1 MSELSTLA
9 RPYAAAVFKRA
20 SESGSAEQWSQMLGL
35 IAAVV
40 KDNGIATIIENPK
53 VSQER
58 LIQLLL
64 DICQGQLNQEGENF
78 LKLLVQNDRLTL
90 APQISS
96 LYETHKADAE
106 GYVDVDV
113 TTAYAF
119 TKDEQK
125 KFTSALEK
133 TLAKKVRINVSVD
146 KALIGGFLAKAGDR
160 VIDGSI
166 KGRLQHMQKTLKA

>member
-1 MSELSTLA
+1 MSELATLA

-20 SESGSAEQWSQMLGL
+20 SESGNAEQWSQMLDF
-35 IAAVV
+35 IAIVV
-40 KDNGIATIIENPK
+40 KDNAIAIIIENPK

-96 LYETHKADAE
+96 LYEAHKAHAE

-113 TTAYAF
+113 KTAYAF
-119 TKDEQK
+119 TKEEQK
-125 KFTSALEK
+125 KFTTTLEK
-133 TLAKKVRINVSVD
+133 TLAKKVRISVSVD
-146 KALIGGFLAKAGDR
+146 KSLIGGFLAKAGDR

>member
-20 SESGSAEQWSQMLGL
+20 SESGSAEPWSQMLKF

-78 LKLLVQNDRLTL
+78 LRLLVQNDRLTL
-90 APQISS
+90 APQISC

-133 TLAKKVRINVSVD
+133 TLAKKVRISVNVD
-146 KALIGGFLAKAGDR
+146 KSLIGGFLAKAGDR

>member
-20 SESGSAEQWSQMLGL
+20 SESDSAEQWSQMLNF

-40 KDNGIATIIENPK
+40 KDNGISTIIENPK
-53 VSQER
+53 VSQDR
-58 LIQLLL
+58 LIQLIL
-64 DICQGQLNQEGENF
+64 DICAGQLNGEGENF

-90 APQISS
+90 APQISK
-96 LYETHKADAE
+96 LYENHKADAE

-119 TKDEQK
+119 TKEEQK

-133 TLAKKVRINVSVD
+133 TLAKKVRISVNVD
-146 KALIGGFLAKAGDR
+146 KSLIGGFLAKAGDR

>member
-20 SESGSAEQWSQMLGL
+20 SESSAAEQWSEMLSF
-35 IAAVV
+35 
-40 KDNGIATIIENPK
+40 IATVVGDKDVSSIIENPK
-53 VSQER
+53 VGQNR
-58 LIQLLL
+58 LAQLLL
-64 DICQGQLNQEGENF
+64 DICHGQLNEEGENF
-78 LKLLVQNDRLTL
+78 LKILIQNDRLTL
-90 APQISS
+90 APQISK

-113 TTAYAF
+113 TTAYSF
-119 TKDEQK
+119 TKEEQK

-133 TLAKKVRINVSVD
+133 TLAKKVRISVNVD
-146 KALIGGFLAKAGDR
+146 KSLIGGFLAKAGDR

-166 KGRLQHMQKTLKA
+166 KGRLQQMQKTLKA

>member
-20 SESGSAEQWSQMLGL
+20 SESGSAEQWSQMLGF

-96 LYETHKADAE
+96 LYENHKADAE

-113 TTAYAF
+113 TTAYSF

-133 TLAKKVRINVSVD
+133 TLAKKVRISVSVD

>member
-20 SESGSAEQWSQMLGL
+20 SESGSTEQWSQMLKF

-40 KDNGIATIIENPK
+40 KDNGVATIIENPK

-64 DICQGQLNQEGENF
+64 DICQGHLNQEGEN
-78 LKLLVQNDRLTL
+78 LVKILVQNDRLAL

-96 LYETHKADAE
+96 LYETHKAEME

-119 TKDEQK
+119 TKEEQK

-133 TLAKKVRINVSVD
+133 TLAKKVRISVNVD
-146 KALIGGFLAKAGDR
+146 KSLIGGFLAKAGDR

>member
-20 SESGSAEQWSQMLGL
+20 SESGSAEQWSQMLGF

-64 DICQGQLNQEGENF
+64 DICQGQLNPEGENF

-133 TLAKKVRINVSVD
+133 TLAKKVRISVNVD
-146 KALIGGFLAKAGDR
+146 KSLIGGFLAKAGDR

>member
-20 SESGSAEQWSQMLGL
+20 SESGSAEQWSQMLKF

-40 KDNGIATIIENPK
+40 KDNGIATLIENPK

-78 LKLLVQNDRLTL
+78 LRLLVQNDRLTL

-119 TKDEQK
+119 TKEEQK

-133 TLAKKVRINVSVD
+133 TLAKKVRISVSVD

>member
-20 SESGSAEQWSQMLGL
+20 SESGSAQQWSDMLNF

-40 KDNGIATIIENPK
+40 KDNKISALIANPK
-53 VSQER
+53 VSKDK
-58 LIQLLL
+58 LVSVLL
-64 DICQGQLNQEGENF
+64 DIGQGQLNQEGQNF

-90 APQISS
+90 APQIAT

-113 TTAYAF
+113 KTAYAF
-119 TKDEQK
+119 TKEEQK
-125 KFTSALEK
+125 KFTSSLEK
-133 TLAKKVRINVSVD
+133 TLAKKVHLNISVD
-146 KALIGGFLAKAGDR
+146 KSLIGGFLAKAGDK
-160 VIDGSI
+160 VIDGSV
-166 KGRLQHMQKTLKA
+166 KGRLQQLAKKL

>member
-20 SESGSAEQWSQMLGL
+20 SESGTAEQWSQMLGF
-35 IAAVV
+35 IAEVV
-40 KDNGIATIIENPK
+40 KDKDISAIIENPK

-64 DICQGQLNQEGENF
+64 DICQGQFNSEAENF

-90 APQISS
+90 APQISK
-96 LYETHKADAE
+96 LYEAHKAEAE

-113 TTAYAF
+113 ATAYAF
-119 TKDEQK
+119 TKEEQK

-133 TLAKKVRINVSVD
+133 TLAKKVRISASVD
-146 KALIGGFLAKAGDR
+146 KSLIGGFLAKAGDR

-166 KGRLQHMQKTLKA
+166 KGRLQQMQKTLKA

>member
-20 SESGSAEQWSQMLGL
+20 SESGSAQQWSDMLNF
-35 IAAVV
+35 IAMVV
-40 KDNGIATIIENPK
+40 KDKAIAAIVDNPK
-53 VSQER
+53 VSKDK
-58 LIQLLL
+58 LISVLL
-64 DICQGQLNQEGENF
+64 DICQGQLNSEGENF

-113 TTAYAF
+113 KTAYSF
-119 TKDEQK
+119 TKEEQK
-125 KFTSALEK
+125 KFTSSLEK
-133 TLAKKVRINVSVD
+133 TLAKKVRLNVNVD
-146 KALIGGFLAKAGDR
+146 KSLIGGFLAKAGDR
-160 VIDGSI
+160 VIDGSV
-166 KGRLQHMQKTLKA
+166 KGRLQQLAKKL